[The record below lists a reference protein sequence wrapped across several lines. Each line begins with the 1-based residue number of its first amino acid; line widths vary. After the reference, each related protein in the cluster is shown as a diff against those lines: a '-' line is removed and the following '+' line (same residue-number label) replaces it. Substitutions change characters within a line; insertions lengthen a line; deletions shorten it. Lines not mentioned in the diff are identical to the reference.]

1 MCVFLLCKWNGENY
15 IECIMKK
22 QNHEIINIKSPAI
35 EILICRRDVI
45 DVWHN
50 KNQFSPYWRLYRPY
64 NDCGQI
70 RVNNELIQLHKDEV
84 YLIAPETYFDTM
96 TNGGRLEKF
105 YIHFLV
111 DGVFTNCSNFYYKLP
126 KSNLILELI
135 EIASNR
141 LLNRILDYHLSLNCG
156 AIINA
161 ALDLLPGQY
170 LRTFENIDYSLIKVW
185 NLIQD
190 NPTQSYSN
198 MELANIA
205 MMSESTFNHKFSSS
219 FGITPLQFALEQKI
233 RKASI
238 LLLNSQLSIAE
249 IAEECGFCD
258 RYYFTR
264 IFTKHRQISPKAF
277 RKKELQENAPPLRLS
292 PKA

>member
-1 MCVFLLCKWNGENY
+1 
-15 IECIMKK
+15 MKN

-45 DVWHN
+45 ENWCFQ
-50 KNQFSPYWRLYRPY
+50 NQHTPYWRLYRPY
-64 NDCGQI
+64 NDCGKI
-70 RVNNELIQLHKDEV
+70 RVNNELIQLQKDEV
-84 YLIAPETYFDTM
+84 YLIAPETIFDTIM
-96 TNGGRLEKF
+96 DGGNLHKF
-105 YIHFLV
+105 YIHFIV
-111 DGVFTNCSNFYYKLP
+111 DGIFANCSNFYYKIP
-126 KSNLILELI
+126 KSELILELI
-135 EIASNR
+135 ETASSR
-141 LLNRILDYHLSLNCG
+141 LLNRSMDYHLSLNCG

-161 ALDLLPGQY
+161 ILDILPKRY
-170 LRTFENIDYSLIKVW
+170 LRTHENVEHNLIKVW
-185 NLIQD
+185 HLIQD

-238 LLLNSQLSIAE
+238 LLLNSQLSISE
-249 IAEECGFCD
+249 IAEVCGFCD

-264 IFTKHRQISPKAF
+264 IFSKQRQISPKAF

>member
-1 MCVFLLCKWNGENY
+1 MCVFLLCKWHGKNY
-15 IECIMKK
+15 IECIMKN

-45 DVWHN
+45 
-50 KNQFSPYWRLYRPY
+50 KNWYFQNQHTPYWRLYRPY

-70 RVNNELIQLHKDEV
+70 RVNNELIQLQKDEV
-84 YLIAPETYFDTM
+84 YLIAPETIFDTILDGS
-96 TNGGRLEKF
+96 NLDKF
-105 YIHFLV
+105 YIHFIV
-111 DGVFTNCSNFYYKLP
+111 DGILANCRNFYYKIP
-126 KSNLILELI
+126 KSELILELI
-135 EIASNR
+135 ETASSR
-141 LLNRILDYHLSLNCG
+141 LLNRSMDYHLSLNCG

-161 ALDLLPGQY
+161 ILDILPKRY
-170 LRTFENIDYSLIKVW
+170 LRTHENVEHNLIKVW

-277 RKKELQENAPPLRLS
+277 RKKELQENALPLRRKS
-292 PKA
+292 